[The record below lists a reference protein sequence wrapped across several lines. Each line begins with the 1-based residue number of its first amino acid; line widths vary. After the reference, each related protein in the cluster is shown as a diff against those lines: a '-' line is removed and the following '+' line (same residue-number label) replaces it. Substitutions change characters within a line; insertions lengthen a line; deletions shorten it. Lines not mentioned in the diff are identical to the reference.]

1 MPLKKTISNVKNDET
16 IKTSSAKSIKT
27 SSAKS
32 IKTSS
37 AKSIINS
44 SGKILV
50 IVESPGKI
58 NKIQSILGDNY
69 IVCASVGHIIDLSAK
84 TMSID
89 IEHDFKPTYEYL
101 TGKDKVIADLK
112 RNAKNCSDILL
123 ATDEDREG
131 EMIAWS
137 LAYVLNIKD
146 AKRITFNS
154 ITHDEILHAVSNPRN
169 IDLNLV
175 DAQKSRRILD
185 RIVGY
190 EMSPLLWKSI
200 GQSLSAGRVQSVV
213 VRIILDREREIQNFL
228 KSKIKSDFKFKGIFN
243 KDINAQLYSIKKST
257 DNELNISDDI
267 NTEDDNDDKL
277 DDKLDDKISGVLL
290 KTFKTN
296 ITNEKNAHDIMTKII
311 DSEFKISGKGDR
323 LQIKNPQAPF
333 TTSTLQQEAARKLG
347 FTIKRTMMAAQ
358 NLYEA
363 GHITYM
369 RTDSTNLSK
378 EALKSIGDYIK
389 TTYGTNYHN
398 EKNYVGKTKNT
409 QEAHESVRPT
419 HIEKLGLHESGKIGS
434 DECKLYLLIWKRAIS
449 SQMTPAKLNVS
460 TTQINISKLKDYYFQ
475 TEIST
480 IIFDGF
486 LKVYNIKN
494 IEENNESNNVI
505 TKIPNVNDKLKLNK
519 VETIQDYQKPP
530 SRYNEASLVNKLD
543 PKNLN
548 IGRPS
553 TYATIINKIQERGY
567 VEKKDNEGIM
577 KESLGLSWTV
587 ETQKIKE
594 EKININIG
602 KDTGKLTPTTIGTMV
617 TDFLINYFP
626 DIMDYKFT
634 SNMEDK
640 LDEIAEGKTKM
651 LKLLTDFYKTDF
663 HPIIEK
669 LSKDKIK
676 YIDKDRRVIGK
687 DENGYNVI
695 ATVKRYG
702 PVVLIEKEENGKA
715 INIAPLKSPNTL
727 ENITLE
733 NALKILSYPKSMGKH
748 NNKEIKLY
756 KGKYGFYAKYCDT
769 NINLSKFNDEEDI
782 TLEKIVELIDE
793 KKSKNLWEGKE
804 GKTYYTVLDGQYG
817 KYIKIE
823 DKSKKTSKPLNVKL
837 PGDIE
842 IKDLTM
848 EKIKTLVEEGKK
860 NKFRARKY
868 QKKE

>member
-1 MPLKKTISNVKNDET
+1 M
-16 IKTSSAKSIKT
+16 
-27 SSAKS
+27 
-32 IKTSS
+32 
-37 AKSIINS
+37 
-44 SGKILV
+44 
-50 IVESPGKI
+50 
-58 NKIQSILGDNY
+58 GDNY
-69 IVCASVGHIIDLSAK
+69 IVTASVGHIIDLSAK

-89 IEHDFKPTYEYL
+89 IEHDFKPTYENL
-101 TGKDKVIADLK
+101 PGKDKVIYDLK
-112 RNAKNCSDILL
+112 KHFKNCSDVLL

-137 LAYVLNIKD
+137 LVHVLNIKD

-154 ITHDEILHAVSNPRN
+154 ITHDEILNAVANPRN
-169 IDLNLV
+169 IDINLV
-175 DAQKSRRILD
+175 DAQKSRRMLD

-190 EMSPLLWKSI
+190 EISPLLWKSI

-213 VRIILDREREIQNFL
+213 VRIILDREREIQTFL
-228 KSKIKSDFKFKGIFN
+228 KNNIISDFKVKANFY
-243 KDINAQLYSIKKST
+243 KDIFAQLYSIKKSNN
-257 DNELNISDDI
+257 NELNNLNDDSDSDSD
-267 NTEDDNDDKL
+267 NNNDENNNVNDDKV
-277 DDKLDDKISGVLL
+277 SGILI
-290 KTFKTN
+290 KTFKTHIEN
-296 ITNEKNAHDIMTKII
+296 DKNARDIMTKII
-311 DSEFKISGKGDR
+311 ESEFKISGKGEKI
-323 LQIKNPQAPF
+323 QIKNPSPPF

-389 TTYGTNYHN
+389 NTYGITYHH

-419 HIEKLGLHESGKIGS
+419 HIDKLGLTESCKIGN
-434 DECKLYLLIWKRAIS
+434 DECKLYLLIWKRAIA
-449 SQMTPAKLNVS
+449 SQMSSAKLNVS
-460 TTQINISKLKDYYFQ
+460 TTQISISKLKDYYFQ
-475 TEIST
+475 TEISS

-494 IEENNESNNVI
+494 LEEDNKDNII
-505 TKIPNVNDKLKLNK
+505 TKMPNLGDKLKLTELNC
-519 VETIQDYQKPP
+519 IQDYQKPP
-530 SRYNEASLVNKLD
+530 PRYNEASLVNKLD

-553 TYATIINKIQERGY
+553 TYAAIINKIQERGY
-567 VEKKDNEGIM
+567 IEKKDNDGIT
-577 KESLGLSWTV
+577 KESIELNWTI
-587 ETQKIKE
+587 ENKKIKE
-594 EKININIG
+594 NKKTINIG

-640 LDEIAEGKTKM
+640 LDGVAEGKINM
-651 LKLLTDFYKTDF
+651 LKLLTDFYKIDF
-663 HPIIEK
+663 HPIIDK

-676 YIDKDRRVIGK
+676 YIDKDRRIIGK
-687 DENGYNVI
+687 DENGNNVV
-695 ATVKRYG
+695 ATIKRYG
-702 PVVLIEKEENGKA
+702 PVVLIEKEDNGKA
-715 INIAPLKSPNTL
+715 LNIAPLKLPNTI
-727 ENITLE
+727 ENIKLE
-733 NALKILSYPKSMGKH
+733 DALQILSYPKLIGKY

-756 KGKYGFYAKYCDT
+756 KGKYGFYAKYSDF
-769 NINLSKFNDEEDI
+769 NINLSKLEDEEEI
-782 TLEKIVELIDE
+782 TLEKIIEMIDE
-793 KKSKNLWEGKE
+793 KKSKNLWEGKD

-837 PGDIE
+837 PTNIE
-842 IKDLTM
+842 ITDLTLD
-848 EKIKTLVEEGKK
+848 KIKNLAEEGKK
-860 NKFRARKY
+860 NKFKAHKY
-868 QKKE
+868 KKRD